1 MNKFRYKYNTY
12 KSQLNFKNVIL
23 YNVCTENNARIVTV
37 EKGLQDVVNTM
48 KNHKMSAEV
57 IEAASAALLSL
68 SMEGERSLP

>member
-1 MNKFRYKYNTY
+1 M
-12 KSQLNFKNVIL
+12 
-23 YNVCTENNARIVTV
+23 CTENNARIVTV